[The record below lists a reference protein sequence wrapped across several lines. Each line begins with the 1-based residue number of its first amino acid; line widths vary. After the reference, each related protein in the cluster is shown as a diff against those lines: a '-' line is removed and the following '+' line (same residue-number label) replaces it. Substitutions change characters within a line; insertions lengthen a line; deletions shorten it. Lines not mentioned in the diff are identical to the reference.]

1 MKEVAQQ
8 AEDWLS
14 HADDVRAALDELRG
28 SGGYS

>member
-14 HADDVRAALDELRG
+14 QADDVRSALNELRG